1 MSIVQG
7 FGFIVDEDYP
17 GYILPPPVEV
27 IEAQPLPELPA
38 EVWHRTEASG
48 DERMKAVRLLC
59 GG

>member
-1 MSIVQG
+1 MIPVQYFNYIEEG
-7 FGFIVDEDYP
+7 DYP
-17 GYILPPPVEV
+17 EYTVEV
-27 IEAQPLPELPA
+27 VKAEPIPELPA

>member
-1 MSIVQG
+1 MITVRR
-7 FGFIVDEDYP
+7 FNYLDEDYSE
-17 GYILPPPVEV
+17 INFDTAPVEV